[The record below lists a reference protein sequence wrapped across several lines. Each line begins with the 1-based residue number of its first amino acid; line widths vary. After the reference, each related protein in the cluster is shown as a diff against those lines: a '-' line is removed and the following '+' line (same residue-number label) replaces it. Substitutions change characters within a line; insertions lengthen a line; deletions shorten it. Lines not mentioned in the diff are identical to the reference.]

1 MFHLPSLNSQQDY
14 VQLTITTVT
23 MEPYTPDADHRARL
37 LVALEAV
44 TRAGNQTL
52 ATSIRAALA
61 GRPRSAG
68 ECFDVIQHPEN
79 PQI

>member
-1 MFHLPSLNSQQDY
+1 
-14 VQLTITTVT
+14 

-44 TRAGNQTL
+44 KKAGNTTL
-52 ATSIRAALA
+52 ENSILCALA

>member
-1 MFHLPSLNSQQDY
+1 
-14 VQLTITTVT
+14 

-44 TRAGNQTL
+44 KKVGNTTL
-52 ATSIRAALA
+52 ERSILCALS
-61 GRPRSAG
+61 GRPRSAS

>member
-1 MFHLPSLNSQQDY
+1 
-14 VQLTITTVT
+14 
-23 MEPYTPDADHRARL
+23 MENYTPDADHRARL

-44 TRAGNQTL
+44 RKVGNQTL
-52 ATSIRAALA
+52 EYSILSALA
-61 GRPRSAG
+61 GRPRSAS